1 LTDTLIILD
10 YGSQYTQLIARRV
23 RELHV
28 YSEILPHDVS
38 REAILKLNPRG
49 IVLSGGPNSVY
60 DSGAPALPSFLL
72 DLNLPILGI
81 CYGMQLLAHNLGG
94 HVEKSHH
101 HEYGQATIHIDDA
114 RSLFSN
120 LQSPLA
126 VWMSHGDQ
134 ITQLPPGFTKLA
146 HSDTCP
152 FAAMANPARKIFALQ
167 FHPEVV
173 HTPRGIDILRH
184 FIFAVCECRGD
195 WTPTSF
201 IATTVEQ
208 IRARVGEARVLCA
221 LSGGVDST
229 VAATL
234 VGKAIGEQLVCVFV
248 DHGMLRQNEARAV
261 IELFREQRLEIVPV
275 DARERFLEKLRGVV
289 EPEEKRKIIGAE
301 FVRVFEETAA
311 SLASNKPIRFLAQG
325 TLYPDVIESR
335 APERSA
341 AARIKTHH
349 NVGGL
354 PDDLQFELIEPLR
367 YLFKDEVRAVG
378 LELGLPEQVVYRQPF
393 PGPGLAVRIIGEITP
408 ERLNT
413 LRAADAIVR
422 EEIERAGLGRE
433 VWQYFAIL
441 TPLKTVGVM
450 GDGRTYDSVVAVR
463 AVTSADGMTADWA
476 RLPYDVLARISNRI
490 INQVRGVNR
499 VVYDITS
506 KPPGTI
512 EWE

>member
-1 LTDTLIILD
+1 MNQTLVILD
-10 YGSQYTQLIARRV
+10 FGSQYTQLIARRI
-23 RELHV
+23 RELHI

-49 IVLSGGPNSVY
+49 IILSGGPNSVY
-60 DSGAPALPSFLL
+60 DPGAPALSDFLL
-72 DLNLPILGI
+72 DLNVPILGI

-94 HVEKSHH
+94 RVEKSDHR
-101 HEYGQATIHIDDA
+101 EYGSATLYVDRA
-114 RSLFSN
+114 ESLFAN
-120 LQSPLA
+120 LESTLS

-184 FIFAVCECRGD
+184 FVFDVCECRGD

-201 IATTVEQ
+201 IATTVDQ
-208 IRARVGEARVLCA
+208 IRTRVGESRVLCA

-248 DHGMLRQNEARAV
+248 DHGMLRQDEARAV
-261 IELFREQRLEIVPV
+261 IELFRDQRLEIVPV
-275 DARERFLEKLRGVV
+275 DARDRFLEKLRGVI
-289 EPEEKRKIIGAE
+289 EPEEKRRIIGAE

-311 SLASNKPIRFLAQG
+311 SLASDKPIRFLAQG

-335 APERSA
+335 APEQST

-393 PGPGLAVRIIGEITP
+393 PGPGLAVRILGEITL
-408 ERLNT
+408 ERLTT

-463 AVTSADGMTADWA
+463 AVTSVDGMTADWA